1 MERPNQDLETTL
13 RCMTAVNL
21 PLLVSLVAS
30 QLTHSTEYWM
40 FIEYVGPG
48 SILWTGNAMALRSA
62 PGFLPRTSWT
72 LKLFK
77 NFMLA
82 SPVVLKGTSGAV
94 PRGRGPVRVFALL
107 CYILSTRGPYGTLM
121 STCAFCNHCHCF
133 HMCLVLGCVFK
144 LIASFVSL
152 LSYCCS

>member
-13 RCMTAVNL
+13 RCMAAVNL

-94 PRGRGPVRVFALL
+94 PREGVLSEFLL
-107 CYILSTRGPYGTLM
+107 CYVIFCPLEVPMVLSCQLVPFVITAIVF
-121 STCAFCNHCHCF
+121 TCA
-133 HMCLVLGCVFK
+133 
-144 LIASFVSL
+144 SFWAVY
-152 LSYCCS
+152 LS